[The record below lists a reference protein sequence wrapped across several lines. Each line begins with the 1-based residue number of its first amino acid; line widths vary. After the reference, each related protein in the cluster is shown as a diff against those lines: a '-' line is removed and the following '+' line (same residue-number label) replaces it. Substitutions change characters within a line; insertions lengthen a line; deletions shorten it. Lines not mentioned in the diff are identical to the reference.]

1 MICAKGST
9 SMEGV
14 TTINHRCAV
23 LGKPIAHSLSP
34 VLHNAAYRA
43 LGLSDWHY
51 SKHEVG
57 QDDLAAFLGG
67 LDSSWAGL
75 SLTMP
80 LKKTIQ
86 PYGEPSNLWARVLGV
101 ANTAVFDWSQAE
113 GHDGKPHIRLFN
125 TDVIGIQLAFEHAL
139 RQAGIVT
146 PDQRSQRAVVI
157 GNGNTASSAV
167 AACTMMPQIG
177 HVTVIA
183 RHPQNNPSLRP
194 LAERF
199 IPGTR
204 VIDII
209 AMDDEPALANELSQ
223 ADVVISTIPGLAGDS
238 VASMLS
244 TVPSLKP
251 GASLLDVVY
260 DPRPTKLMS
269 AWRDHGGL
277 AIGGEEMLLYQALVQ
292 VLLMTGEWDGDPPSD
307 SQTRLEDA
315 ATDDDHLEIAM
326 RKALEEAL

>member
-1 MICAKGST
+1 MGD
-9 SMEGV
+9 V

-34 VLHNAAYRA
+34 VLHNAAYCA
-43 LGLSDWHY
+43 LGLDDWRY
-51 SKHEVG
+51 DKYEVG
-57 QDDLAAFLGG
+57 QDDLAAFLDG
-67 LDSSWAGL
+67 LDPSWAGL

-86 PYGEPSNLWARVLGV
+86 PYGRPCNLWARVLGV
-101 ANTAVFDWSQAE
+101 ANTAVFDWSQSE
-113 GHDGKPHIRLFN
+113 GGGVPRISLFN

-146 PDQRSQRAVVI
+146 SDHRSQRAVII
-157 GNGNTASSAV
+157 GNGNPAASAV

-177 HVTVIA
+177 HVTVVA
-183 RHPQNNPSLRP
+183 RHPQRNPSLQP

-199 IPGTR
+199 IPG
-204 VIDII
+204 VQVCDVI
-209 AMDDEPALANELSQ
+209 AMDDEAAVVGELSR
-223 ADVVISTIPGLAGDS
+223 ADRVVSTIPGLAGDG
-238 VASMLS
+238 VAAMLGD
-244 TVPSLKP
+244 VPSLKA

-269 AWRDHGGL
+269 AWRAHGGL

-292 VLLMTGEWDGDPPSD
+292 VLLMPGEWDGDPPSD
-307 SQTRLEDA
+307 WQARLGDA
-315 ATDDDHLEIAM
+315 ATDDDALEIAM